1 MPWEKA
7 GRYDGAER
15 PGCMSDTLD
24 RGELDQLFTFLA
36 RIQKEPALR
45 EQLNQVQTAPEV
57 SDIAGLSGH
66 SFRPETL
73 IAVFEQCNEQPY
85 AREGLMDE
93 KLIRVYL
100 RRDSI
105 H

>member
-1 MPWEKA
+1 
-7 GRYDGAER
+7 
-15 PGCMSDTLD
+15 MSETLD
-24 RGELDQLFTFLA
+24 RGELDQLFAFLA
-36 RIQKEPALR
+36 RIQQEPSLR
-45 EQLNQVQTAPEV
+45 EQLNQVQTAQEV
-57 SDIAGLSGH
+57 CAIAQLAGQ

-73 IAVFEQCNEQPY
+73 IAVFERCNEQPF

-93 KLIRVYL
+93 KLIRVHL

>member
-1 MPWEKA
+1 M
-7 GRYDGAER
+7 GGGYDGADR
-15 PGCMSDTLD
+15 SGCMSDILD

-36 RIQKEPALR
+36 RIQKEPTLR
-45 EQLNQVQTAPEV
+45 QQLNEVQTAQDV
-57 SDIAGLSGH
+57 TDIARLSGH
-66 SFRPETL
+66 NFLPETL
-73 IAVFEQCNEQPY
+73 IAVFERCNERPY

>member
-1 MPWEKA
+1 
-7 GRYDGAER
+7 
-15 PGCMSDTLD
+15 MSDSLD

-36 RIQKEPALR
+36 RIQKEPTLR

-57 SDIAGLSGH
+57 SEIARLGGQ

-73 IAVFEQCNEQPY
+73 IAVFERCNEQPY

-100 RRDSI
+100 RRASI

>member
-1 MPWEKA
+1 
-7 GRYDGAER
+7 
-15 PGCMSDTLD
+15 MSDTLD

-36 RIQKEPALR
+36 RIQKEPTLR
-45 EQLNQVQTAPEV
+45 EQLNQVQTALEV
-57 SDIAGLSGH
+57 SEIARLAGH
-66 SFRPETL
+66 SFLPETL
-73 IAVFEQCNEQPY
+73 IAVFERCNEQPY

-100 RRDSI
+100 RRESI

>member
-1 MPWEKA
+1 
-7 GRYDGAER
+7 
-15 PGCMSDTLD
+15 MSETLD
-24 RGELDQLFTFLA
+24 RAELDQLFSFLA
-36 RIQKEPALR
+36 RIQQEPPLR
-45 EQLNQVQTAPEV
+45 EQLNLVQTAQEV
-57 SDIAGLSGH
+57 SQIAAQAGQI
-66 SFRPETL
+66 FRPETL
-73 IAVFEQCNEQPY
+73 ISVFERCNEQPF

>member
-1 MPWEKA
+1 
-7 GRYDGAER
+7 
-15 PGCMSDTLD
+15 MSDTLD
-24 RGELDQLFTFLA
+24 RDERDQLFTFLA
-36 RIQKEPALR
+36 RIQQEAPLR
-45 EQLNQVQTAPEV
+45 EQLNQVQTAQEV
-57 SDIAGLSGH
+57 SEIASATGH
-66 SFRPETL
+66 RFSPETL
-73 IAVFEQCNEQPY
+73 ITVFQRCNEQPF